1 MGSGEGSGMGGGG
14 WALDLVTWAPALEW
28 ALEKAWA
35 LVRDPAWALVRN
47 PAWAGVM
54 EWEVD
59 TEWEVDMAWAWA
71 PVWAWAMVAWEWTW
85 TTCNGPRGAAVTAS
99 TRRGT
104 LGMTECTA
112 LLAPSTASRC
122 A

>member
-1 MGSGEGSGMGGGG
+1 MKAMAWDLVWDLDMA

-35 LVRDPAWALVRN
+35 LVRDPAWALVRD

-54 EWEVD
+54 EWAVG
-59 TEWEVDMAWAWA
+59 TEWAG
-71 PVWAWAMVAWEWTW
+71 AMVAWEWTW
-85 TTCNGPRGAAVTAS
+85 TICNGPRGAAVTAS

-112 LLAPSTASRC
+112 LLAHSTASRC